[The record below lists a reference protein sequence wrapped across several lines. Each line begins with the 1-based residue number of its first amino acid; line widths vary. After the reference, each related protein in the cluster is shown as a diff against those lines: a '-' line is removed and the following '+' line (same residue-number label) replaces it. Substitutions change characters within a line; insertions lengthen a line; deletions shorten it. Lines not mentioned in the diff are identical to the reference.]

1 MGFKRKLAYISL
13 SCVILLSGI
22 ATFTNAQAPEETRI
36 AFESARRLGGLS
48 EIYIMDTNGNN
59 EHPLMKEAP
68 GNEQFPAWSPDGKT
82 IAFTSNRDGGGGSAL
97 VDIYLVDLEKDKELG
112 LKDGNPRN
120 ITNNPALDHYPAWSP
135 DGKSIAFQSNRDG
148 NLEIYVM
155 DTDGNNQ
162 RRLTRKAESD
172 KNPAWFDPRGLSVS
186 PTGKLKTSWARLK
199 QKIE

>member
-1 MGFKRKLAYISL
+1 
-13 SCVILLSGI
+13 
-22 ATFTNAQAPEETRI
+22 
-36 AFESARRLGGLS
+36 
-48 EIYIMDTNGNN
+48 MD
-59 EHPLMKEAP
+59 A
-68 GNEQFPAWSPDGKT
+68 DGK
-82 IAFTSNRDGGGGSAL
+82 NQ
-97 VDIYLVDLEKDKELG
+97 
-112 LKDGNPRN
+112 RN
-120 ITNNPALDHYPAWSP
+120 ITNNPSLDSNPAWSP